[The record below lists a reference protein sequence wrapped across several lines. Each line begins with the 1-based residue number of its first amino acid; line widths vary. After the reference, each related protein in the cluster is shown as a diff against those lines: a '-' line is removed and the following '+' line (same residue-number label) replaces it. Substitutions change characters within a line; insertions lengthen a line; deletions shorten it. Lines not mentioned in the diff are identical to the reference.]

1 MPEQDRLFFDDAND
15 ALRAVVQALG
25 GSKVVGARFWPDKAP
40 DAAGRL
46 LADCLNA
53 AKPEKLSI
61 DQVLL
66 LLRWGRE
73 IGCHSGMQFLATESG
88 YEITPITPEGERD
101 RLADA
106 ILEGSRMLERA
117 VKCAERINTPRSV
130 KAA

>member
-1 MPEQDRLFFDDAND
+1 MPDQERLFYEDMSD
-15 ALRAVVQALG
+15 ALRAVVAVLG
-25 GSKVVGARFWPDKAP
+25 GNKVVGAKLWPEKAA

-53 AKPEKLSI
+53 AKPEKLSP

-73 IGCHSGMQFLATESG
+73 AGCHAAMHFICGEVGYQAT
-88 YEITPITPEGERD
+88 PLTPEAQRD

-106 ILEGSRMLERA
+106 ILEGARTLDRA
-117 VKCAERINTPRSV
+117 L
-130 KAA
+130 KAAGRLDQGRAA

>member
-1 MPEQDRLFFDDAND
+1 MTPDQPQLFYEDISD

-25 GSKVVGARFWPDKAP
+25 GHKPVGAKLWPEKVP

-46 LADCLNA
+46 LSDCLNA
-53 AKPEKLSI
+53 AKPEKLSP

-66 LLRWGRE
+66 LIKWGRE
-73 IGCHSGMQFLATESG
+73 CGCHAAMNFLAGETG
-88 YEITPITPEGERD
+88 YQATPITVEAERD

-106 ILEGSRMLERA
+106 ISEAARTLERA
-117 VKCAERINTPRSV
+117 MKVAERLPHI